1 MKNLDMNDK
10 KYKTVLTC
18 ITLAPFFVLFVAFCI
33 LAYRDKNKSEEIA
46 LLKKEIE
53 FYKAKA
59 EQGYL
64 IDSIE
69 FNIVKQDSII
79 TETKKSYIY
88 EIELVEANNDVD
100 ALAQFKELIGAE

>member
-1 MKNLDMNDK
+1 MKR
-10 KYKTVLTC
+10 Y
-18 ITLAPFFVLFVAFCI
+18 IYEI
-33 LAYRDKNKSEEIA
+33 LALIPTIILSIYLIILVFKFNTVKDENI

-64 IDSIE
+64 IDSLE

-79 TETKKSYIY
+79 NETKKSYIY
-88 EIELVEANNDVD
+88 EIEVVEANNNID
-100 ALAQFKELIGAE
+100 AVAQFKELIGAE